1 MTYRDYITGD
11 QVTLGVAPTGY
22 RYSADANPSLPVSPE
37 AVATAVAESMSFGA
51 SVAHV
56 HGRDDDGEPAPER
69 LSRFGD
75 AVRDRC
81 GDEVLLEYAVG
92 PDCPTG
98 DFLDALADSPRPD
111 LATVRPRPTQAGYR
125 STTARSRR
133 DTDRLVT
140 ELTDRGIKPNLL
152 VTGGP
157 ELHELS
163 RLQEESMLADP
174 PVVTLRLG
182 APDGAVATPLSLVA
196 LLEAVPDGAHCF
208 VRATGPN
215 QYPLTTL
222 AFFLGAH
229 PMVGM
234 EDNLFIT
241 PDQPVESNAQL
252 VRSIAQIVGQSP
264 REIADLEDARALL
277 SLPAEIRGE
286 NDVEA

>member
-1 MTYRDYITGD
+1 MTG
-11 QVTLGVAPTGY
+11 
-22 RYSADANPSLPVSPE
+22 
-37 AVATAVAESMSFGA
+37 
-51 SVAHV
+51 
-56 HGRDDDGEPAPER
+56 
-69 LSRFGD
+69 
-75 AVRDRC
+75 
-81 GDEVLLEYAVG
+81 
-92 PDCPTG
+92 
-98 DFLDALADSPRPD
+98 
-111 LATVRPRPTQAGYR
+111 
-125 STTARSRR
+125 RSRR
-133 DTDRLVT
+133 DTDRLVA

-157 ELHELS
+157 DLHELS

-196 LLEAVPDGAHCF
+196 LLDSVPDEAHCF

-252 VRSIAQIVGQSP
+252 VRSIAQIAGQSP
-264 REIADLEDARALL
+264 RETADLEDARARLT
-277 SLPAEIRGE
+277 LPAVLREE
-286 NDVEA
+286 NDAEA